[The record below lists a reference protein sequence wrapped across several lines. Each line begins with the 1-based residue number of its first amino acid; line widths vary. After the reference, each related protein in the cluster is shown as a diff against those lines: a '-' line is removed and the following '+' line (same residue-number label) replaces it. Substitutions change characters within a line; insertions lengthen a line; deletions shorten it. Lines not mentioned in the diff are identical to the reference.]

1 MNVPE
6 NVAAGIR
13 KTNDLFESEL
23 VAKQNVQAIDQIYT
37 SNARILPPGAEMIGG
52 RDQVKAFWKEAIS
65 GLGMQSVKLTTVDME
80 QLGDGVLEIGRADL
94 SVTGGQTLAIKYVVL
109 WKQEGGSWK
118 IHVDIWNPNQ

>member
-23 VAKQNVQAIDQIYT
+23 VAKQNAESIDQIYT
-37 SNARILPPGAEMIGG
+37 MNARVLPPGAEMIGG
-52 RDQVKAFWKEAIS
+52 REQVKAFWKQAIP
-65 GLGMQSVKLTTVDME
+65 GLGLRSVKLITVEME

-94 SVTGGQTLAIKYVVL
+94 SLMGGQALTIKYVVL
-109 WKQEGGSWK
+109 WKQEAGSWK
-118 IHVDIWNPNQ
+118 IQVDIWNPNQ